1 MIPLQLQ
8 IILIIFGLG
17 LFVFLINNIRK
28 YKLELKYTLLWIL
41 LNVITLIL
49 ALFPKVLFFIANN
62 IFIETPVNALYLI
75 SFILVFLIIYNLTV
89 NISKLSNQNK
99 KLTQEIGLLKHE
111 FSHLI
116 EQGKLNRNDKE
127 YSNDK

>member
-75 SFILVFLIIYNLTV
+75 SFILVFLI
-89 NISKLSNQNK
+89 
-99 KLTQEIGLLKHE
+99 EC
-111 FSHLI
+111 FA
-116 EQGKLNRNDKE
+116 
-127 YSNDK
+127 